1 MDDTIAVEIEKELRV
16 TEDTGD
22 VINVW
27 LNATD
32 HPEVYQRR
40 KKELIDSGMSEE
52 DAIKYIADAPIQLEL
67 FYSKDQGLFAVES
80 EALESIEI
88 YNPYDGTEIP
98 NDNLI

>member
-1 MDDTIAVEIEKELRV
+1 MDDIITVEIEKELKV
-16 TEDTGD
+16 TEKDGD
-22 VINVW
+22 VIDVW

-32 HPEVYQRR
+32 HPEAYRRR
-40 KKELIDSGMSEE
+40 KKELMDSGMSEE

-67 FYSKDQGLFAVES
+67 FYSFDQGLFAVES
-80 EALESIEI
+80 EALESSGL